1 MIYLYFV
8 GFFELKSIFIFIRGL
23 FVGIVFMKYGNFC
36 VLFSLVA
43 VVKGDISGILWVV
56 VKLFSFIVI
65 VLEVLL
71 ISFVYN

>member
-1 MIYLYFV
+1 MW
-8 GFFELKSIFIFIRGL
+8 GFELKSIFIFIRGL
-23 FVGIVFMKYGNFC
+23 FVGIVFMKYGKFC
-36 VLFSLVA
+36 VLFSLVV